1 MKLTAS
7 REDILS
13 PLQSVIGVVERRQT
27 MPVLANVLLSARD
40 DRLSITGTDLEV
52 ELVATS
58 SRQRAGSGDI
68 TVPGRKLLDIF
79 KALPEKTSVTLSTEG
94 ERVSLKAGR
103 SRFTLSSLPAA
114 EFPLVDE
121 INAQQTLTVS
131 QGEFRR
137 LIDKT
142 HFSMAQQDVR
152 YYLNGMLLETEGKSL
167 RAVATDGHRLA
178 LCETE
183 LAARAKTAQ
192 QVIVPRKGVL
202 ELQRILGDRRESRT
216 GRRHQSRSRPDRR
229 HSLHFEA
236 DRRTFPGIWARDPG
250 QSHQDR
256 GGGPRSSAGSPAAH
270 RHSFEREVPRHSPR
284 VKPDLLTLQAHNPE
298 QEEAEDQIEV
308 GYKGDELE
316 VGFNVNYLLDAL
328 AAIDTEKVEIGLT
341 DANSSCLIRAPG
353 TTHDASTSSCRCAL
367 SASAHVQPMSLGG
380 ARAVEDACDA
390 SRRAELRLCIP
401 GKPDLGRQCVGQDL
415 ASGGDLPAGPRTLLS
430 DP

>member
-1 MKLTAS
+1 MKLTAA
-7 REDILS
+7 REDILA

-27 MPVLANVLLSARD
+27 MPVLANVLLSARE

-52 ELVATS
+52 ELVATHTVS
-58 SRQRAGSGDI
+58 VESGGDVTI
-68 TVPGRKLLDIF
+68 PGRKLLDIF
-79 KALPEKTSVTLSTEG
+79 RALPEKTSVTLSTEG
-94 ERVSLKAGR
+94 ERVSLRAGR

-121 INAQQTLTVS
+121 INSQQTLTVS

-152 YYLNGMLLETEGKSL
+152 YYLNGMLLETEGKAL

-183 LAARAKTAQ
+183 LTVRAKTAQ

-202 ELQRILGDRRESRT
+202 ELQRILGAEGSIDLAIGSNHVRAQIGDIRFTSKLID
-216 GRRHQSRSRPDRR
+216 GRFPEYARVIPANPTK
-229 HSLHFEA
+229 LIEA
-236 DRRTFPGIWARDPG
+236 DREILRQALQRTAILSNEKYRGIRLVV
-250 QSHQDR
+250 R
-256 GGGPRSSAGSPAAH
+256 
-270 RHSFEREVPRHSPR
+270 
-284 VKPDLLTLQAHNPE
+284 PDLLTVQAHNPE

-308 GYKGDELE
+308 GYKGEEVE

-328 AAIDTEKVEIGLT
+328 GAIETDKVELGLT

-353 TTHDASTSSCRCAL
+353 TSNARY
-367 SASAHVQPMSLGG
+367 VVMPM
-380 ARAVEDACDA
+380 
-390 SRRAELRLCIP
+390 RL
-401 GKPDLGRQCVGQDL
+401 
-415 ASGGDLPAGPRTLLS
+415 
-430 DP
+430 